1 MTQIK
6 DIGSSGSTKEQITA
20 AIGVHGMWKTRIR
33 SATQTGMSEWRPD
46 FVTSSHNCD
55 FGKWLD
61 SFPEAARHAD
71 YAKVFALHSD
81 FHKEAARVLGMALS
95 GHKENAEKAISIGS
109 DYEKL
114 TVSLTK
120 AMMEWRDKS

>member
-1 MTQIK
+1 MTQIG
-6 DIGSSGSTKEQITA
+6 DIRGAGSIKEQITA

-33 SATQTGMSEWRPD
+33 SAAQTGMSEWKPD
-46 FVTSSHNCD
+46 FVSSSHNCD

-61 SFPEAARHAD
+61 SFPKEAKHAD
-71 YAKVFALHSD
+71 YTKILALHAD
-81 FHKEAARVLGMALS
+81 FHKEAARVLAMALN
-95 GHKENAEKAISIGS
+95 GQKENAEKAISLGS

-114 TVSLTK
+114 TANLTK